1 MSTYLSLD
9 VSVCSERAGGS
20 RRGLRL
26 TQMGASV
33 HRLPTHASEMVGK
46 RADPPTLYV
55 YRNARKSSVFTAGG
69 VNRRETPQ
77 GMVLRVCDR
86 RR

>member
-9 VSVCSERAGGS
+9 VSVCSERPGGS

-33 HRLPTHASEMVGK
+33 RRLPTHAPEMVGK
-46 RADPPTLYV
+46 RADTPTIRL
-55 YRNARKSSVFTAGG
+55 
-69 VNRRETPQ
+69 
-77 GMVLRVCDR
+77 
-86 RR
+86 